1 MSYLDCTVVLW
12 HTVYVMM
19 VLLQCIDVV
28 SSPRRIA
35 AAMQQPLGIL
45 NKTNKWFCKA
55 IKHDFGDSLFWPYRY
70 YVMSWCI
77 INYTLIIHFY
87 GSYIDKKI
95 PVDTGAVSIIYQGF
109 FPFTVAKHFQRAKR
123 HKSNTRTVCDWNG
136 MQRWLVL
143 LETSVLTQLFLEM
156 AAVNKKNNKLPL
168 FYYHLYY

>member
-1 MSYLDCTVVLW
+1 
-12 HTVYVMM
+12 MM
-19 VLLQCIDVV
+19 VLYTYFTYTLLYCTDVV

-87 GSYIDKKI
+87 GSYIDN
-95 PVDTGAVSIIYQGF
+95 TCRYRCSFYNLSGFLSIHCGKAFSASQK
-109 FPFTVAKHFQRAKR
+109 AQEQHQ
-123 HKSNTRTVCDWNG
+123 NC
-136 MQRWLVL
+136 L
-143 LETSVLTQLFLEM
+143 
-156 AAVNKKNNKLPL
+156 
-168 FYYHLYY
+168 